1 MSGIYIHI
9 PFCKS
14 RCVYC
19 GFYSTTL
26 LAMRREYVKAVC
38 REAELRRGYTSG
50 PFTSVYVGGG
60 TPSVLGADVLAGLLS
75 YIYNVFDIDRQAE
88 VTVEC
93 NPDDVTPDFAH
104 AIARTPV
111 NRVSMGVQ
119 TFSDARLRFL
129 RRRHGSADIPM
140 AVDNLRRAG
149 ISNISIDLMFGFPG
163 ETIAEWRDDIAR
175 AVGLGVEHISA
186 YSLMY
191 EEGTPLYAMLEKG
204 SVSEIDDELS
214 LAMYD
219 ELVDR
224 LTASGY
230 EHYEISNFARPG
242 FRSRH
247 NSSYWRQEPY
257 TGLGA
262 AAHSFDLRSRQ
273 WNVADV
279 ARYVDGI
286 SQGRVPMERE
296 ELDARTTFNDIIT
309 TALRTREG
317 ISLDALALRLGS
329 AYLDA
334 LLNGASHYIT
344 DGLLAVTDG
353 RLHLTRRG
361 IYVSDMVM
369 ADLVLVDE

>member
-1 MSGIYIHI
+1 
-9 PFCKS
+9 
-14 RCVYC
+14 
-19 GFYSTTL
+19 
-26 LAMRREYVKAVC
+26 MRRDYVRALC
-38 REAELRRGYTSG
+38 REAELRRGYIDG
-50 PFTSVYVGGG
+50 PFTSVYIGGG
-60 TPSVLGADVLAGLLS
+60 TPSVLGADVLARLLA
-75 YIYNVFDIDRQAE
+75 YIYKVFDIDGQAE
-88 VTVEC
+88 ITVEC
-93 NPDDVTPDFAH
+93 NPDDVTPDFAR
-104 AIARTPV
+104 ALAGTPV

-129 RRRHGSADIPM
+129 RRRHGSADIPV
-140 AVDNLRRAG
+140 AVDNLRNAS
-149 ISNISIDLMFGFPG
+149 ISNVSIDLMFGFPG
-163 ETIAEWRDDIAR
+163 ETTDEWRYDITR
-175 AVGLGVEHISA
+175 AIGLGVEHISA

-191 EEGTPLYAMLEKG
+191 EEGTPLYAMLEQG
-204 SVSEIDDELS
+204 RVSEISDELS

-224 LTASGY
+224 LAASGY

-257 TGLGA
+257 IGLGA

-273 WNVADV
+273 WNVADI
-279 ARYVDGI
+279 ARYIDGI

-296 ELDARTTFNDIIT
+296 ELDARTTFNDIVT

-329 AYLDA
+329 AYRDT
-334 LLNGASHYIT
+334 LLSEASHYIA
-344 DGLLAVTDG
+344 DGLLALTGG

-361 IYVSDMVM
+361 IYVSDMIM
-369 ADLVLVDE
+369 SDLVIVDDF